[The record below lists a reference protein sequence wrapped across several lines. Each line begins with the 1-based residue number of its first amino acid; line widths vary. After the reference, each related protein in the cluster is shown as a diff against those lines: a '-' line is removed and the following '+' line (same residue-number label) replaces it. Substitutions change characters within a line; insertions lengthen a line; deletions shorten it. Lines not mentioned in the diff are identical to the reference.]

1 MSSTSS
7 SRPAT
12 ALLALRDV
20 RERSISQLSDAFAH
34 DQLEMDEFERRLAI
48 AHRSESTA
56 ELQALTADLT
66 PTTDST
72 ALAPRPALAHAD
84 IKIRDTQRLLLVMG
98 GTSRKGRWT
107 PARNLR
113 IIAVMGG
120 AELDFREAVM
130 APGIYDLHITAVL
143 GGVTIYVPP
152 KLAIEVEG
160 SAVLG
165 GFEHSERAPLTPD
178 PERPVLRVHGL
189 AVLGGVHV
197 ETLLPGDQPSGMEHR
212 GHRKR
217 RELATAGPR
226 PALPAVSDGNADR

>member
-7 SRPAT
+7 SRPAA
-12 ALLALRDV
+12 ALVALRDV

-34 DQLEMDEFERRLAI
+34 DQLEMDEFEKRLAI

-56 ELQALTADLT
+56 ELEALTADLT
-66 PTTDST
+66 PIAEST
-72 ALAPRPALAHAD
+72 ALAMRPAPATAD
-84 IKIRDTQRLLLVMG
+84 IEIRDTQRLLLVMG

-107 PARNLR
+107 PARHLR
-113 IIAVMGG
+113 IVAVMGG

-130 APGIYDLHITAVL
+130 APGIYDLHITAVM

-152 KLAIEVEG
+152 QLAIEVEG

-165 GFEHSERAPLTPD
+165 GFEHSERAPTTPD

-197 ETLLPGDQPSGMEHR
+197 ETRLPGDRHSNRELA

-217 RELATAGPR
+217 NEITMGRVR
-226 PALPAVSDGNADR
+226 PALPAASDESADR